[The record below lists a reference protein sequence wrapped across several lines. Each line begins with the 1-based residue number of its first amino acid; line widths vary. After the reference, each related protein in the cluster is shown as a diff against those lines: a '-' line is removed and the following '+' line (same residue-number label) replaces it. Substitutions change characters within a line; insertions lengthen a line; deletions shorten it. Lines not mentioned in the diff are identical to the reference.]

1 MAETVLP
8 GFEINTWFGLVAPAK
23 TPREII
29 AKLNQAVVKGLLNAE
44 MRERLLAQG
53 IEPVGNS
60 PAEFTQLM
68 REELPK
74 WGKIAKISGAKLDR
88 SSAARYPRAK
98 NKRRDSH
105 HAPWFRFGSPAEATL
120 KHRA

>member
-1 MAETVLP
+1 MAEIVLP

-74 WGKIAKISGAKLDR
+74 WGKIAKISGAKLD
-88 SSAARYPRAK
+88 
-98 NKRRDSH
+98 
-105 HAPWFRFGSPAEATL
+105 
-120 KHRA
+120 

>member
-53 IEPVGNS
+53 GILVANTPE
-60 PAEFTQLM
+60 EFDRFLHD
-68 REELPK
+68 EAGK
-74 WGKIAKISGAKLDR
+74 WAQVVK
-88 SSAARYPRAK
+88 AANIKP
-98 NKRRDSH
+98 
-105 HAPWFRFGSPAEATL
+105 E
-120 KHRA
+120 